1 MSLFEIR
8 LKIVE
13 FLLRKCHY
21 QLIVHQK
28 TRKEHLAAIM
38 GYVPDEEA
46 KKHIVEIIKQGLSS
60 RDNFKELYLAGAEAY
75 LSRYEIDCKD
85 FIKRLDP
92 DYGKER

>member
-1 MSLFEIR
+1 MSMFEIR

-21 QLIVHQK
+21 QLIAHQK
-28 TRKEHLAAIM
+28 TKQGHLGAIL

-46 KKHIVEIIKQGLSS
+46 KNHIVEIIKKGLSREVRF
-60 RDNFKELYLAGAEAY
+60 RDLYLAGAEAY
-75 LSRYEIDCKD
+75 LSRYEVDCKD